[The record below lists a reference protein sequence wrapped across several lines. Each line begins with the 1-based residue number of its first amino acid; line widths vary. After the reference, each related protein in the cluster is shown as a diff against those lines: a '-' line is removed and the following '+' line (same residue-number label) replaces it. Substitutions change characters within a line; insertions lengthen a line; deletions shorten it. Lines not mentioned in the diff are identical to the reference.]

1 MASFRVLYTLLRI
14 YDKMFYV
21 KRNNY
26 VSHQTSLYLIF
37 FAIHLAAVSM

>member
-14 YDKMFYV
+14 YDNMFYV
-21 KRNNY
+21 KKNNY
-26 VSHQTSLYLIF
+26 VLYQISLYLIF